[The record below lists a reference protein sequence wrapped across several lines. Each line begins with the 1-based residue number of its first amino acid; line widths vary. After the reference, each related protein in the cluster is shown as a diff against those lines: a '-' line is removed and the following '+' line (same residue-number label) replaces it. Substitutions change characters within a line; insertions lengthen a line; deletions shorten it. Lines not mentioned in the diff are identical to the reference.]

1 MFRVI
6 RFPMFLAALAWFST
20 AMAQVPPGVAY
31 NPKQHP
37 NPIATYVKNPDFKVT
52 TFAIAQ
58 KRAGFELLGLSEK
71 EGKRTSISLAD
82 PMPASQKIELP
93 NDDYPMIKVEFY
105 PVVRQTYVLTGGGE
119 LTLDVFRFPK
129 VPLPL
134 NLLSGILNY
143 AAFLPGNKFWKAR
156 FGPAATPEQTMVR
169 GVAALL
175 FDDNQEFV
183 VFWRE
188 GEQCYIA
195 KSKTNREDLFRVIE
209 DLL

>member
-6 RFPMFLAALAWFST
+6 RIPMFLALLAWCSI
-20 AMAQVPPGVAY
+20 AMAQVPPGVSY

-37 NPIATYVKNPDFKVT
+37 NPIVTYVKNPDFKVT

-58 KRAGFELLGLSEK
+58 RRAGFELLGLSEK
-71 EGKRTSISLAD
+71 EAKRTSISLAD
-82 PMPASQKIELP
+82 PMPATQKVELP
-93 NDDYPMIKVEFY
+93 NDDYPVIKVEFY
-105 PVVRQTYVLTGGGE
+105 PVVRQTYVLAGGGE

-134 NLLSGILNY
+134 NSLSSILNY
-143 AAFLPGNKFWKAR
+143 AAFKPGDRFWKAR
-156 FGPAATPEQTMVR
+156 FGPATTPEQTMVR
-169 GVAALL
+169 GVAALI
-175 FDDNQEFV
+175 FDDNQELV

-188 GEQCYIA
+188 GEQCYVA
-195 KSKTNREDLFRVIE
+195 KSKTTRDTIVRVIE

>member
-1 MFRVI
+1 MFAVMRLSI
-6 RFPMFLAALAWFST
+6 FLATFACVST
-20 AMAQVPPGVAY
+20 ALAQVPPGDSY

-37 NPIATYVKNPDFKVT
+37 NPIVTYVRNQDFKLT

-71 EGKRTSISLAD
+71 EARRLSISLAD
-82 PMPASQKIELP
+82 PMPATQKIDLP
-93 NDDYPMIKVEFY
+93 NDDYPQIKVEFY
-105 PVVRQTYVLTGGGE
+105 PVIRQNYVLADGID

-134 NLLSGILNY
+134 NSLTGILNY
-143 AAFLPGNKFWKAR
+143 AAFLPGDKYWKAR
-156 FGPAATPEQTMVR
+156 FGPATTPEQTMVR

-175 FDDNQEFV
+175 FDDNHEFV
-183 VFWRE
+183 MFWRE
-188 GEQCYIA
+188 GEQCYVA
-195 KSKTNREDLFRVIE
+195 KSKTGRANLFRVIE